1 MAVRRSCSAICV
13 VDLRENRQSAMD
25 TNLLFICF
33 LTLVIHVVGTLAYAV
48 RIAGIRTRR
57 IAISFSLFNI
67 LALISRTSNSFQGP
81 FLAKRIESRLMGM
94 APPAS
99 SMLADFRWLLA
110 AATIATIVGA
120 LLIPTFQ
127 RLFSSAVLHFQANR
141 SMPRLI
147 ARAFSRRGI
156 ASVAMNLHAPSARNL
171 RQLGAG
177 AGVSGSIIGL
187 NVLAMALWT
196 LGVFASL
203 YAGYLKP
210 ELRVTCSN
218 LSSVINGVATIL
230 MFVFIDPQVSVMT
243 DDVVE
248 GRISDG
254 RFRRAITSLLGA
266 RLVGTVLAQL
276 LLVQSATVIIRIAEA
291 I

>member
-1 MAVRRSCSAICV
+1 
-13 VDLRENRQSAMD
+13 MD
-25 TNLLFICF
+25 ANLLFICF

-57 IAISFSLFNI
+57 VAISFSLFNI
-67 LALISRTSNSFQGP
+67 LALVSRTSNSFQGP
-81 FLAKRIESRLMGM
+81 FLAKRIESRLLGI
-94 APPAS
+94 PLPS

-110 AATIATIVGA
+110 AATIATAVGA
-120 LLIPTFQ
+120 LLTPTFQ
-127 RLFSSAVLHFQANR
+127 RLFSSAVRHFQTNR

-147 ARAFSRRGI
+147 ATAFSRRGL
-156 ASVAMNLHAPSARNL
+156 SSFVTNVRVPSRQNLK
-171 RQLGAG
+171 QLGSG
-177 AGVSGSIIGL
+177 AGVSVLVIGL
-187 NVLAMALWT
+187 NVIAMALWT

-203 YAGYLKP
+203 YAGYLNP
-210 ELRVTCSN
+210 ELRVTCST

-243 DDVVE
+243 DDVIE

-266 RLVGTVLAQL
+266 RLAGTVLAQI
-276 LLVQSATVIIRIAEA
+276 LLVPSSALIVRIAKA

>member
-1 MAVRRSCSAICV
+1 
-13 VDLRENRQSAMD
+13 MD
-25 TNLLFICF
+25 ANLLFICG

-48 RIAGIRTRR
+48 RIAGVRTRR
-57 IAISFSLFNI
+57 IAISFALFNI

-81 FLAKRIESRLMGM
+81 FLAKRIESSLLGGQ
-94 APPAS
+94 PSS
-99 SMLADFRWLLA
+99 SMLSDFRWLLA
-110 AATIATIVGA
+110 ATSVATVIGA
-120 LLIPTFQ
+120 VAIPTFQ
-127 RLFSSAVLHFQANR
+127 RLFSAAVRHFQTNR
-141 SMPRLI
+141 SMPGLVF
-147 ARAFSRRGI
+147 RAFSARGI
-156 ASVAMNLHAPSARNL
+156 ATIASSACIPSAENL
-171 RQLGAG
+171 KQLREG
-177 AGVSGSIIGL
+177 AGVSMPIVGL
-187 NVLAMALWT
+187 NVIAMALWT

-218 LSSVINGVATIL
+218 LSSVINGGATIL

-243 DDVVE
+243 DDVME

-266 RLVGTVLAQL
+266 RLAGTILAQL
-276 LLVQSATVIIRIAEA
+276 LLLPSAAIITRIAEM

>member
-1 MAVRRSCSAICV
+1 
-13 VDLRENRQSAMD
+13 MD
-25 TNLLFICF
+25 ANLLFICF

-81 FLAKRIESRLMGM
+81 FLAKRIESRLLGV
-94 APPAS
+94 AQPSS

-110 AATIATIVGA
+110 AATIATAVGA
-120 LLIPTFQ
+120 LSIPTFQ
-127 RLFSSAVLHFQANR
+127 RLFSSAVRHFQRNR

-147 ARAFSRRGI
+147 ARTFSRRGLSFF
-156 ASVAMNLHAPSARNL
+156 ATNMRVPSPQNLK
-171 RQLGAG
+171 QLGSG
-177 AGVSGSIIGL
+177 TGVSMPVIGL
-187 NVLAMALWT
+187 NVFAMALWT

-243 DDVVE
+243 DDVIE

-254 RFRRAITSLLGA
+254 RFRRVITSLLGA
-266 RLVGTVLAQL
+266 RLAGTVLAQML
-276 LLVQSATVIIRIAEA
+276 LFPSAALIMRIAEA

>member
-1 MAVRRSCSAICV
+1 
-13 VDLRENRQSAMD
+13 MD
-25 TNLLFICF
+25 ANLLFICF

-81 FLAKRIESRLMGM
+81 FLAKRIESRLLDL
-94 APPAS
+94 AQPS
-99 SMLADFRWLLA
+99 SPMLADFRWLLA
-110 AATIATIVGA
+110 AATIATAVGA
-120 LLIPTFQ
+120 LSIPTFQ
-127 RLFSSAVLHFQANR
+127 RLFSSAVRHVQVNR

-147 ARAFSRRGI
+147 ARAFSRRGLSSFATNI
-156 ASVAMNLHAPSARNL
+156 RVPSPQNLK
-171 RQLGAG
+171 QLGSG
-177 AGVSGSIIGL
+177 TGVSMPVIGL
-187 NVLAMALWT
+187 NVIAMALWT

-243 DDVVE
+243 DDVIE

-266 RLVGTVLAQL
+266 RLAGTVLAQIL
-276 LLVQSATVIIRIAEA
+276 LLPSAALIMRIAEA

>member
-1 MAVRRSCSAICV
+1 
-13 VDLRENRQSAMD
+13 MD
-25 TNLLFICF
+25 ANLLFICF

-81 FLAKRIESRLMGM
+81 FLAKRITIAGCGATIIVDARRFSVALSRRDNCDCGRRSIDSNVSAAVQFSRPPLSEKPIC
-94 APPAS
+94 ATPDRKNIQPTRSLLIRHEQARSITAEPPAAS
-99 SMLADFRWLLA
+99 FWHRC
-110 AATIATIVGA
+110 I
-120 LLIPTFQ
+120 
-127 RLFSSAVLHFQANR
+127 N
-141 SMPRLI
+141 
-147 ARAFSRRGI
+147 ARHRFER
-156 ASVAMNLHAPSARNL
+156 HP
-171 RQLGAG
+171 
-177 AGVSGSIIGL
+177 
-187 NVLAMALWT
+187 MALWT

-218 LSSVINGVATIL
+218 LSSVINGLATIL

-243 DDVVE
+243 DDVIE

-266 RLVGTVLAQL
+266 RLAGTVLAQML
-276 LLVQSATVIIRIAEA
+276 LLPSAALIMRVAEA